1 MKSTVK
7 RKIHQRGST
16 VYQCWQM
23 EESASL
29 KDRNY
34 AIWKAE
40 RTKEGGKTIK
50 AQRKCRTPLIRK
62 TYMKWEGQ
70 NKRKGKEQKKIF

>member
-1 MKSTVK
+1 MQSGK
-7 RKIHQRGST
+7 Q
-16 VYQCWQM
+16 
-23 EESASL
+23 
-29 KDRNY
+29 
-34 AIWKAE
+34 
-40 RTKEGGKTIK
+40 KEQKKGGKTIK